1 MGGGSPGGVATL
13 LVALALVVTSTAA
26 AARIVGTDRAD
37 VLRGTTGSDRI
48 VGGKG
53 DDRLFGLAGND
64 TLTGGPG
71 FDRFSCGAGRDVAV
85 AERGE
90 PVAKD
95 CEVVE
100 RSSAVAD
107 TSARPAP
114 AAPTLLA
121 GKYCGYTQPGPGIC
135 MDTNA
140 AGQVVDELSTGAI
153 VDCSNGVRL
162 TIGFGL
168 QGGDRRRSSQ
178 TCPLVRVRRAALG
191 RVVRR
196 HRHPGDVPDQ
206 RALHDVRG
214 RERDGRDREPVV
226 QVRGRRVHLHPE
238 RGDLDRR
245 AAVAAIVHRA
255 S

>member
-1 MGGGSPGGVATL
+1 VATL

-53 DDRLFGLAGND
+53 DDRLFGLGGDD
-64 TLTGGPG
+64 TLAGGPG

-95 CEVVE
+95 CEVVR
-100 RSSAVAD
+100 RSAPV
-107 TSARPAP
+107 PAP

-121 GKYCGYTQPGPGIC
+121 GTYCGYTQPGPGIC
-135 MDTNA
+135 LDTNA
-140 AGQVVDELSTGAI
+140 AGQVVDELSTGAV

-168 QGGDRRRSSQ
+168 QRGDRTTIQPDLSFSYAYAGPLSGGSSGVTDIQ
-178 TCPLVRVRRAALG
+178 ATYRISGSFTTSGDASGTVAISSLSFTYGGEAYTCS
-191 RVVRR
+191 
-196 HRHPGDVPDQ
+196 
-206 RALHDVRG
+206 
-214 RERDGRDREPVV
+214 RDEVTWTATR
-226 QVRGRRVHLHPE
+226 Q
-238 RGDLDRR
+238 
-245 AAVAAIVHRA
+245 
-255 S
+255 

>member
-37 VLRGTTGSDRI
+37 VLRGTTASDRI

-100 RSSAVAD
+100 RSAPVPPPS
-107 TSARPAP
+107 AP
-114 AAPTLLA
+114 ALLA

-135 MDTNA
+135 MDTNS
-140 AGQVVDELSTGAI
+140 AGQVVEELSTGAI

-168 QGGDRRRSSQ
+168 QSGDRTTIQPDRSFSYAYDGPLSGGSSGVTDIQ
-178 TCPLVRVRRAALG
+178 ATYRISGRFTTSGDASGTVAIASLSFRYGGGAYTCAQNEVTWTA
-191 RVVRR
+191 
-196 HRHPGDVPDQ
+196 
-206 RALHDVRG
+206 
-214 RERDGRDREPVV
+214 ER
-226 QVRGRRVHLHPE
+226 Q
-238 RGDLDRR
+238 
-245 AAVAAIVHRA
+245 
-255 S
+255 

>member
-26 AARIVGTDRAD
+26 AARIVGTDGAD
-37 VLRGTTGSDRI
+37 VLRGTTRSDRL

-100 RSSAVAD
+100 RGAPV
-107 TSARPAP
+107 PAP
-114 AAPTLLA
+114 AAPTLFA

-168 QGGDRRRSSQ
+168 QGGDRTTIQPDRSFSYAYAGPLSGGSSGVTDIQ
-178 TCPLVRVRRAALG
+178 ATYRISGRFTTSGDASGTVAIASLSFRYGGDAYTCARNEVTWTA
-191 RVVRR
+191 
-196 HRHPGDVPDQ
+196 
-206 RALHDVRG
+206 
-214 RERDGRDREPVV
+214 ER
-226 QVRGRRVHLHPE
+226 Q
-238 RGDLDRR
+238 
-245 AAVAAIVHRA
+245 
-255 S
+255 

>member
-37 VLRGTTGSDRI
+37 VLRGTTESDRI

-64 TLTGGPG
+64 TLVGGPG
-71 FDRFSCGAGRDVAV
+71 FDRFSCGGGRDVAV

-90 PVAKD
+90 PVTKD

-100 RSSAVAD
+100 RRAPSP
-107 TSARPAP
+107 TPPPHPAP

-121 GKYCGYTQPGPGIC
+121 GTYCGYTQPGPGIC

-168 QGGDRRRSSQ
+168 QGGDRASIRPDLSFSYAYAGPLSGGSSGVTDIQ
-178 TCPLVRVRRAALG
+178 ATYRINGRFTTSGDASGTVAISSLSFTYGGEAYTCTQ
-191 RVVRR
+191 
-196 HRHPGDVPDQ
+196 D
-206 RALHDVRG
+206 
-214 RERDGRDREPVV
+214 E
-226 QVRGRRVHLHPE
+226 
-238 RGDLDRR
+238 
-245 AAVAAIVHRA
+245 VAWTAKRQ
-255 S
+255 

>member
-37 VLRGTTGSDRI
+37 VLRGTTASDRI

-64 TLTGGPG
+64 TLAGGPG

-100 RSSAVAD
+100 RRAPSP
-107 TSARPAP
+107 TPPPHPAP

-135 MDTNA
+135 MHANA
-140 AGQVVDELSTGAI
+140 AGLVVDASTGAI

-168 QGGDRRRSSQ
+168 QGGDRATIQPDLSFSYAYAGPLPGGSSGVTEIQ
-178 TCPLVRVRRAALG
+178 ATYRISGRFTTYGDASGTVAIASLSFRYGGDAYTCAQSEVTWTATR
-191 RVVRR
+191 
-196 HRHPGDVPDQ
+196 Q
-206 RALHDVRG
+206 
-214 RERDGRDREPVV
+214 
-226 QVRGRRVHLHPE
+226 
-238 RGDLDRR
+238 
-245 AAVAAIVHRA
+245 
-255 S
+255 

>member
-37 VLRGTTGSDRI
+37 VLRGTTGSDRL

-100 RSSAVAD
+100 RSTPVAGARGSGAPRRQVLRLHAAGARHLHGHECGGAGRRRALD
-107 TSARPAP
+107 RCDRRLLERRAPDHRVRPPGRRPDDDPARPV
-114 AAPTLLA
+114 L
-121 GKYCGYTQPGPGIC
+121 
-135 MDTNA
+135 
-140 AGQVVDELSTGAI
+140 
-153 VDCSNGVRL
+153 
-162 TIGFGL
+162 
-168 QGGDRRRSSQ
+168 
-178 TCPLVRVRRAALG
+178 LVRVRRAALG

-196 HRHPGDVPDQ
+196 HRDPGDY
-206 RALHDVRG
+206 RISG
-214 RERDGRDREPVV
+214 RFTTS
-226 QVRGRRVHLHPE
+226 
-238 RGDLDRR
+238 GD
-245 AAVAAIVHRA
+245 ASGTVAIA
-255 S
+255 SLSFRYGGEAYTCAQNEVTWTAKRQ

>member
-26 AARIVGTDRAD
+26 AARIVGTDGAD
-37 VLRGTTGSDRI
+37 VLRGTTRSDRL

-100 RSSAVAD
+100 RRPGA
-107 TSARPAP
+107 PAP
-114 AAPTLLA
+114 GARGSDASSPGSTAATRSRGLA
-121 GKYCGYTQPGPGIC
+121 SAWTRTQRG
-135 MDTNA
+135 
-140 AGQVVDELSTGAI
+140 
-153 VDCSNGVRL
+153 
-162 TIGFGL
+162 
-168 QGGDRRRSSQ
+168 RSS
-178 TCPLVRVRRAALG
+178 TSSRRVRSSTARTACA
-191 RVVRR
+191 
-196 HRHPGDVPDQ
+196 
-206 RALHDVRG
+206 
-214 RERDGRDREPVV
+214 
-226 QVRGRRVHLHPE
+226 
-238 RGDLDRR
+238 
-245 AAVAAIVHRA
+245 
-255 S
+255 

>member
-1 MGGGSPGGVATL
+1 MGGGSPGGVATM

-37 VLRGTTGSDRI
+37 VLRGTAGSDRI

-71 FDRFSCGAGRDVAV
+71 FDRFSCGAGRDVAL

-100 RSSAVAD
+100 RS
-107 TSARPAP
+107 TPAPMPSPTPPLSPTP

-121 GKYCGYTQPGPGIC
+121 GMYCGYTQPGPGIC

-168 QGGDRRRSSQ
+168 QRGDRTTIQPDLSFSYAYAGPLSGGSSGVTDIEATYRISGQFTTSGDASGTVAIASLSFRYGGDAY
-178 TCPLVRVRRAALG
+178 TCAQSEVTWTAKR
-191 RVVRR
+191 
-196 HRHPGDVPDQ
+196 Q
-206 RALHDVRG
+206 
-214 RERDGRDREPVV
+214 
-226 QVRGRRVHLHPE
+226 
-238 RGDLDRR
+238 
-245 AAVAAIVHRA
+245 
-255 S
+255 